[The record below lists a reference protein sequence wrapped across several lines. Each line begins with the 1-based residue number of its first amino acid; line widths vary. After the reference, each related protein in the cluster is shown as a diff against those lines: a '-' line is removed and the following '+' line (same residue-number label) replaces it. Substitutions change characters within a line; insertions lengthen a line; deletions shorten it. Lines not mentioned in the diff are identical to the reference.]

1 MKKLKLFTLALF
13 LGMTSLFALENIE
26 DENKEIRNQV
36 VNLFDDAKFE
46 AEKDFRVNFTFTFNT
61 KGEIVV
67 LNVDSSRKD
76 IKDYIR
82 KNVNNMKLETPG
94 IQNHIYKIPITVKII
109 S

>member
-1 MKKLKLFTLALF
+1 
-13 LGMTSLFALENIE
+13 MTSLFASENIE

-46 AEKDFRVNFTFTFNT
+46 AEKYFRVNFTFTFNT

-67 LNVDSSRKD
+67 LKVDSSRNG

-82 KNVNNMKLETPG
+82 KNVNNIKLETPG
-94 IQNHIYKIPITVKII
+94 TQNHIYKMPITVKII